1 MTGIYKNEVEEQCQR
16 WVKSPALM
24 RLILNMT
31 HRKRMPKVVAERL
44 NTSQGLSNK
53 LSPLHQ
59 SRIESSMYNQSQAKW
74 STVSMH
80 NCVYIHSS
88 MCRFEA
94 PQQLRNYVNVPCR
107 LSEYH
112 SRLRG
117 VLRLFSE
124 WKLVVP
130 LLPGLCHVTGTCSVA
145 PAPSERPITLLAQA
159 RWQETSAK
167 SHQVARLKAQWY
179 I

>member
-1 MTGIYKNEVEEQCQR
+1 MATVSQI
-16 WVKSPALM
+16 S
-24 RLILNMT
+24 
-31 HRKRMPKVVAERL
+31 RL
-44 NTSQGLSNK
+44 NASHIEHDTQKKNAKGSCREAKHESGAKQMIASSSVQNRKVQCTIKVKPNDLLSAC
-53 LSPLHQ
+53 
-59 SRIESSMYNQSQAKW
+59 IIA
-74 STVSMH
+74 
-80 NCVYIHSS
+80 YIYSS
-88 MCRFEA
+88 MCRFEV
-94 PQQLRNYVNVPCR
+94 PQRLRNYVNVPCR

-112 SRLRG
+112 SHLRV
-117 VLRLFSE
+117 VLRLVSE

-159 RWQETSAK
+159 RRQETSAK

>member
-1 MTGIYKNEVEEQCQR
+1 MATVSQI
-16 WVKSPALM
+16 S
-24 RLILNMT
+24 
-31 HRKRMPKVVAERL
+31 RL
-44 NTSQGLSNK
+44 NASHIEHDTQKKNAKGSCREAKHESGAKQMIASSSVQNRKVQCTIKVKPNDLLSAC
-53 LSPLHQ
+53 
-59 SRIESSMYNQSQAKW
+59 IIA
-74 STVSMH
+74 
-80 NCVYIHSS
+80 YIYSS
-88 MCRFEA
+88 MCRFEV
-94 PQQLRNYVNVPCR
+94 PSRLRNYVNVPCR

-112 SRLRG
+112 SHLRG
-117 VLRLFSE
+117 VLRLVSE

-159 RWQETSAK
+159 RRQETSAK

>member
-1 MTGIYKNEVEEQCQR
+1 M
-16 WVKSPALM
+16 A
-24 RLILNMT
+24 
-31 HRKRMPKVVAERL
+31 
-44 NTSQGLSNK
+44 
-53 LSPLHQ
+53 
-59 SRIESSMYNQSQAKW
+59 
-74 STVSMH
+74 TVSQISRFNASH
-80 NCVYIHSS
+80 IEHDTQKQNAKGSCREDKHESGAVKHIIASSSVQNRKDQCTIKVKPNDLLSACIIVYIYSS

-94 PQQLRNYVNVPCR
+94 PPRLRNYVNVPCR

-130 LLPGLCHVTGTCSVA
+130 LLPGLCQVTGTCSVA

-159 RWQETSAK
+159 RRQETSAK
-167 SHQVARLKAQWY
+167 SLQMARLKAQWY